1 MADIFTFNSSCEF
14 LKHLY
19 EEKKRRNRSF
29 SHRYIGLKIGFSAG
43 YFSRIVSGEKPLS
56 SKMVEKFIGFF
67 NLKPREADYF
77 RNLVGYSQSC
87 NVDQKKVHY
96 QKMLSLRK
104 NSSIQTEKL
113 HFEFFAHWSHSAVF
127 SLCRVE
133 PLSENSDFAVIGKRF
148 TPKLSSEEIR
158 KSLDLLQKLGLIKLT
173 DSGTFE
179 VIHSFLSSIGDES
192 MNIRN
197 YLANSINGAVIA
209 LDQIPREQREIQ
221 TMMLTVSELGYQKIK
236 SKIETLRKEINE
248 IVAEDSG
255 IDRICQANFHLFPRY
270 TK

>member
-1 MADIFTFNSSCEF
+1 
-14 LKHLY
+14 
-19 EEKKRRNRSF
+19 
-29 SHRYIGLKIGFSAG
+29 
-43 YFSRIVSGEKPLS
+43 
-56 SKMVEKFIGFF
+56 
-67 NLKPREADYF
+67 
-77 RNLVGYSQSC
+77 
-87 NVDQKKVHY
+87 
-96 QKMLSLRK
+96 
-104 NSSIQTEKL
+104 
-113 HFEFFAHWSHSAVF
+113 
-127 SLCRVE
+127 
-133 PLSENSDFAVIGKRF
+133 
-148 TPKLSSEEIR
+148 
-158 KSLDLLQKLGLIKLT
+158 
-173 DSGTFE
+173 
-179 VIHSFLSSIGDES
+179 